1 MEPRETLKDSSGKSG
16 GGSALSVVEL
26 VRFVEKIEAGGGN
39 QKAVMKALLSAYNLG
54 FERGLES
61 SARPDA

>member
-26 VRFVEKIEAGGGN
+26 VRFVEKIEAGGGT
-39 QKAVMKALLSAYNLG
+39 QKALMETPLSVCNLG